1 MNANLRF
8 ATAEDLPRI
17 MTLMASAER
26 AVQWTPEMYAK
37 RVSQG
42 CALLANVDRHLVG
55 ATLFSTASP
64 GEWEVENIVVDQALR
79 RQGIARAMLREL
91 AVRAKERGVMRIH
104 LEVRQ
109 SNAAAIGLY
118 MALGFVET
126 TRRRAYYRNPEE
138 DAILY
143 TLAL

>member
-1 MNANLRF
+1 MNATLRF
-8 ATAEDLPRI
+8 ATPDDLPRI
-17 MTLMASAER
+17 TTLMQTAEQ
-26 AVQWTPEMYAK
+26 AAHWTPEMYSK
-37 RVSQG
+37 RIAED

-55 ATLFSTASP
+55 AMIFSTASP

-91 AVRAKERGVMRIH
+91 VVRAKERKVLRIH

-109 SNAAAIGLY
+109 TNAAAIGLY
-118 MALGFVET
+118 TSLGFVET
-126 TRRRAYYRNPEE
+126 TRRRGYYRNPEE